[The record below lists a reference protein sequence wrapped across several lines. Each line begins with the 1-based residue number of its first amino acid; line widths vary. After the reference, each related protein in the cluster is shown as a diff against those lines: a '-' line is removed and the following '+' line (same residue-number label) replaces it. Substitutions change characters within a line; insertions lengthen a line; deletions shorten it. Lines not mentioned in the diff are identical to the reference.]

1 MKKEAIQ
8 KATLN
13 SSQEIREL
21 KLSVVDL
28 RDELESLKY
37 EKKEAVQ
44 KAVLNSSDEI
54 KQLKSS
60 SQILRNEID
69 KIIENYEKKLKEST
83 NEK

>member
-1 MKKEAIQ
+1 M
-8 KATLN
+8 
-13 SSQEIREL
+13 REL

-28 RDELESLKY
+28 RDELESLKF

-60 SQILRNEID
+60 SQILRNEIE